1 MFSQSKSY
9 FRLPLCDSQFYRT
22 LLDKSCQIYLVRS
35 RESVALDITHMCS
48 LRLLDTRDVYH
59 LHLKQLAT
67 QLPLVAACLVFR
79 SPNSETR
86 QVVTYCD
93 RDPSDLGMDAIAVEV
108 ETWRDQVISILQ
120 ATELKLAVPYRVYVC
135 WLSLRPLDCEYLLIC
150 CDEWLSD
157 QQKWTIEQ
165 QARVLRQSLL
175 LHEEYSRQETRI
187 QILEQVIQRVEH
199 QLRNPLS
206 LISLHADLL
215 HLQLPE
221 GTLRQEVETIQET
234 VKDLSL
240 NLKNLLY
247 CGSQAGLNI
256 TSCDLRKLFQE
267 SVAQLQNAIAEKQL
281 EIHCSTSPAML
292 TVDGWQIRQV
302 FDNLLSNAIHFS
314 PPGSTISCHWQVF
327 HSEILIELSDQG
339 SGLSA
344 TDLTQA
350 FVPFYSQRPGGTG
363 LGLAIA
369 QKIILDHQG
378 SLWANNLPQGGAQ
391 FSIVLPRLRS

>member
-1 MFSQSKSY
+1 
-9 FRLPLCDSQFYRT
+9 
-22 LLDKSCQIYLVRS
+22 
-35 RESVALDITHMCS
+35 MCS
-48 LRLLDTRDVYH
+48 LSLLDTRDVYH
-59 LHLKQLAT
+59 LHLKQLAA

-79 SPNSETR
+79 SLNSDR
-86 QVVTYCD
+86 QVITYCD
-93 RDPSDLGMDAIAVEV
+93 RDSSKLDSDLNSDLDIEAIAVKV
-108 ETWRDQVISILQ
+108 EACQEQILSILQ
-120 ATELKLAVPYRVYVC
+120 VVELKSAVHYKSYVC
-135 WLSLRPLDCEYLLIC
+135 LLSLRPDCEYLLVC

-157 QQKWTIEQ
+157 HQ
-165 QARVLRQSLL
+165 QAIIQQQAHVIRQSLL
-175 LHEEYSRQETRI
+175 LHEEYSRQEAKI
-187 QILEQVIQRVEH
+187 QLLEQVVQRVEH

-221 GTLRQEVETIQET
+221 GRLRQEVETIQET
-234 VKDLSL
+234 AKDLSV

-256 TSCDLRKLFQE
+256 TACDLRSLFQA
-267 SVAQLQNAIAEKQL
+267 SVTQLKEAIADKQL
-281 EIHCSTSPAML
+281 EIHYSNSSAML

-327 HSEILIELSDQG
+327 HSEVLIEFSDQG
-339 SGLSA
+339 SGLSP

-350 FVPFYSQRPGGTG
+350 FVPFYSRRSGGTG

-378 SLWANNLPQGGAQ
+378 SLWAENLPQGGAQ
-391 FSIVLPRLRS
+391 FSIVLPRLSS

>member
-1 MFSQSKSY
+1 M
-9 FRLPLCDSQFYRT
+9 
-22 LLDKSCQIYLVRS
+22 
-35 RESVALDITHMCS
+35 
-48 LRLLDTRDVYH
+48 DTRDVYH
-59 LHLKQLAT
+59 LHLKQLAA

-79 SPNSETR
+79 SSNSDR
-86 QVVTYCD
+86 QVVTYGD
-93 RDPSDLGMDAIAVEV
+93 RDPSNLNSDLDLDAIALEAEICCNQALSVL
-108 ETWRDQVISILQ
+108 QV
-120 ATELKLAVPYRVYVC
+120 TELKLSVSRSVYIC
-135 WLSLRPLDCEYLLIC
+135 PLSLRLESEYLLVC
-150 CDEWLSD
+150 CDERLSD
-157 QQKWTIEQ
+157 PQKSAIEQ
-165 QARVLRQSLL
+165 QAHVLNQSLL
-175 LHEEYSRQETRI
+175 LQEEYSRQETKI
-187 QILEQVIQRVEH
+187 QLLEQVVQRVEH

-221 GTLRQEVETIQET
+221 GQLKQKVETIQET
-234 VKDLSL
+234 AKDLSL

-256 TSCDLRKLFQE
+256 APCDLRQLFQA
-267 SVAQLQNAIAEKQL
+267 SVVQLQSAIADKQL
-281 EIHCSTSPAML
+281 EIHYSNSPAML

-314 PPGSTISCHWQVF
+314 PPESTISCHWQVF
-327 HSEILIELSDQG
+327 HSEVLIEFSDQG
-339 SGLSA
+339 IGLSA

-378 SLWANNLPQGGAQ
+378 SLWVENLPQGGAQ
-391 FSIVLPRLRS
+391 FSIVLPRLCS